1 MKKVFIALC
10 AVALGTTAMAQTDQ
24 GGWMFG
30 AGSDLSFMSSKQ
42 DNDQE
47 DSQSDFGLDVRAG
60 YFVIDN
66 LAVGLDVG
74 FTSSSLGDASE
85 SSVLVGPYVRYY
97 LPMKIFAEVGYRLGS
112 QKSEIDFGDPIG
124 VQEVTYGVGALGIGV
139 GYAAFLNDNISIEP
153 MVQYAMA
160 TTSPDEGDSVSGS
173 GFGVMVNFGIY
184 LGN

>member
-1 MKKVFIALC
+1 MKQVLTVLC

-30 AGSDLSFMSSKQ
+30 AGSNLGFTSSKD

-47 DSQSDFGLDVRAG
+47 DSQSDFSLDARAG

-66 LAVGLDVG
+66 LAIGLDLG
-74 FTSSSLGDASE
+74 FTSSSLGDAK
-85 SSVLVGPYVRYY
+85 SSGFQAGPYVRYY
-97 LPMKIFAEVGYRLGS
+97 LPMKIFGELGYQIGSEKTTIDIPLIGS
-112 QKSEIDFGDPIG
+112 QD
-124 VQEVTYGVGALGIGV
+124 VTYGTGALGIGV

-153 MVQYAMA
+153 MVRYRM
-160 TTSPDEGDSVSGS
+160 TSIKPDEGDSVSGS
-173 GFGVMVNFGIY
+173 GFGVLVNFGIY